1 MLRRKQPCE
10 IFGVKAKDVSDRGHS
25 NCKDPEWD
33 EAWSTIGSQEED
45 DGQCDWSVVCKG
57 QSGMGGDLKAG
68 QEPGFAESCML
79 QVHIWK

>member
-10 IFGVKAKDVSDRGHS
+10 IFGGKAKDVSDRGLS

-33 EAWSTIGSQEED
+33 EAWSTIRSQEE

-57 QSGMGGDLKAG
+57 QSGMGGDLKA
-68 QEPGFAESCML
+68 S
-79 QVHIWK
+79 